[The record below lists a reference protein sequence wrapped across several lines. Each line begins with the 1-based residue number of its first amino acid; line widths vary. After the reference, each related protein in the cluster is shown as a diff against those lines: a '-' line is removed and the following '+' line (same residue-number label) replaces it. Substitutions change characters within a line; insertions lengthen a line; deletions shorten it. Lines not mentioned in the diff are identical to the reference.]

1 MKVHCKGLIAYNA
14 VLLFSLAATI
24 IAAMH
29 TGLPTSICARL
40 GILAA
45 RKSLESF
52 EAVPDTITPQLL
64 VVTPQLYGKGTVN

>member
-1 MKVHCKGLIAYNA
+1 MLTMLFFA
-14 VLLFSLAATI
+14 FSLAATI
-24 IAAMH
+24 IAAMQ
-29 TGLPTSICARL
+29 TGFPTSTCARL

-64 VVTPQLYGKGTVN
+64 VASPQLYGTGIVN